1 MTPSDTESRR
11 EKYRRV
17 LMTSRGTRTHCWM
30 VTKNVT
36 MLLYHRLPSVSPC
49 RSSCCGHWYQ
59 QENAYIRGQS
69 SNLHDTQYEIAKSN
83 GNSISYAIDR
93 QENSLTTKN
102 TVHGPE
108 GWQDCRCDHDQ
119 ILQSERVFASYE
131 HASRGLVRQGREIE
145 AQYTDLG
152 CRQKRT
158 PWGPR
163 ASYRLPPRKIRILE
177 LNIEG
182 S

>member
-1 MTPSDTESRR
+1 
-11 EKYRRV
+11 
-17 LMTSRGTRTHCWM
+17 MTSRGTRTHCWM

-36 MLLYHRLPSVSPC
+36 MLLYQRLPSVSPC

-59 QENAYIRGQS
+59 QENAYIRGYS
-69 SNLHDTQYEIAKSN
+69 SNLHDAQYEIAKSN
-83 GNSISYAIDR
+83 GNSISYAIER
-93 QENSLTTKN
+93 QEINSLTTKN
-102 TVHGPE
+102 AVHGPE
-108 GWQDCRCDHDQ
+108 GWQDCRYDRDQ
-119 ILQSERVFASYE
+119 ILQSERVLASCE

-158 PWGPR
+158 PWGPW
-163 ASYRLPPRKIRILE
+163 ASCRLPSRKICILE
-177 LNIEG
+177 LNIDG